1 MGDMRFDDDVRL
13 MIAAKGGDDDA
24 FSQLLDA
31 YAPRIINFIYRY
43 TGSRA
48 DADDLAQEV
57 FLRVYR
63 AKETYEPKAKFSTW
77 IYRIATN
84 VCLDNRKKD
93 KSDVLRYAAP
103 EFCRTDEGDNTEIE
117 PANPADKRIEEM
129 LELENADAAVRTALA
144 SLPGNQRL
152 ALTLKVYEDRSYEEI
167 ASIVNCSVSAV
178 ESLIFR
184 ARQSLKQKLQ
194 GV

>member
-1 MGDMRFDDDVRL
+1 MGGNQIDDDVRL
-13 MIAAKGGDDDA
+13 MLAAKEGDDDA
-24 FSQLLDA
+24 FSRLLDA
-31 YAPRIINFIYRY
+31 YAPRIVNFAYRY
-43 TGSRA
+43 TGSSA

-63 AKETYEPKAKFSTW
+63 AKDTYEPKAKFSTW
-77 IYRIATN
+77 LYRIATN
-84 VCLDNRKKD
+84 VCLDYKKKG
-93 KSDVLRYAAP
+93 KSDALRYAAP
-103 EFCRTDEGDNTEIE
+103 EFCRTTEGDDTEVE
-117 PANPADKRIEEM
+117 PANPAEKRIEET
-129 LELENADAAVRTALA
+129 LEQEDADAAVRAALA
-144 SLPGNQRL
+144 SLPDNQRL

-167 ASIVNCSVSAV
+167 AAIVNCSVSAV